1 MNRPITLAAALA
13 LAGVSA
19 SDALAQQSSGAFTPA
34 PVTDADRLA
43 AAVRRLGAAPRD
55 LAALVEAGELSLRLG
70 DATAAAALF
79 KRAEQVDPANG
90 RVKAGIARI
99 LVNGEHPGE
108 ALRYFQLA
116 ERYGLAPVAYAD
128 DRGLAFDLVGEQER
142 AQRDYRLV
150 LSRGENDEVRRRYAL
165 SLGISGRTAEAL
177 EQIDALIRRS
187 DRGAWRARAFILAM
201 SGDAAGANRIA
212 SNMMPGNMAS
222 GLSAFFRRLPTLG
235 PIDRAFAV
243 HFGEVTTTPARLA
256 DARLKPAFPA
266 LGPDPNAPRAA
277 AVQVAQ
283 VQQPDRRGRRRRGR
297 VVNPPVVVATNN
309 APRPVIEGRVAA
321 AAATRTDA
329 ALPSPGAARP
339 LPGPVAAAEPPP
351 AVTTPTVSAL
361 ATPLAAGQVTATT
374 DTVVPP
380 ATLPRTGVAPVQV
393 AVASSPAAL
402 PPARSLVTSTSTR
415 TVTGTKATPTTIS
428 ALTDARI
435 LAANAREPVVRSEPT
450 APPAVAATSIPG
462 VVPAVGAGAAVR
474 PANEAT
480 PNFVPTPVAV
490 AANVAPPPVAVL
502 QPFAGAASATAV
514 PGVVPA
520 VAAAAPADAVQ
531 PANAPPP
538 EPPAVLAGTISTPPR
553 MSEDSILA
561 RIVAGISV
569 PASELGVAPMP
580 GSAPA
585 PVSESAQALDQA
597 ARLAQRNVAAAEQ
610 SSGAAPAAATA
621 RSVSSRSRMQ
631 PPAEETPARRTAAKD
646 AGTAAEK
653 NRTAK
658 RDAAKGPAAKTDAR
672 ATKAKAE
679 KEPADAPRIWVQV
692 AGGASEGDL
701 ARAWKDVRGKAG
713 APLKGRQGYTTPLR
727 ATNRVLT
734 GPFKTEAEARA
745 VVNQL
750 AKQGVSAFT
759 FTSAKGQKV
768 TRLDDK

>member
-116 ERYGLAPVAYAD
+116 ERYGLAPAAYAD

-329 ALPSPGAARP
+329 ALPSTVAARP
-339 LPGPVAAAEPPP
+339 LPGAVAAAEPPP
-351 AVTTPTVSAL
+351 VTTPTVSAP
-361 ATPLAAGQVTATT
+361 ATPLAAGQVAATT

-402 PPARSLVTSTSTR
+402 PPARPLVTSTSTR
-415 TVTGTKATPTTIS
+415 TATRTKATPTTIS

-450 APPAVAATSIPG
+450 APPAMAATSIPG
-462 VVPAVGAGAAVR
+462 VVPAVGAGAPVR

-480 PNFVPTPVAV
+480 AGSVPMPVAV

-502 QPFAGAASATAV
+502 QPSANAASATAV

-531 PANAPPP
+531 PANAPAP
-538 EPPAVLAGTISTPPR
+538 EPPAVLAGTSSTPPR

-580 GSAPA
+580 GSALA

-610 SSGAAPAAATA
+610 SSGAASAAATA
-621 RSVSSRSRMQ
+621 RSVSSRSRTQ

-658 RDAAKGPAAKTDAR
+658 RDAAKGPAAKTDAK